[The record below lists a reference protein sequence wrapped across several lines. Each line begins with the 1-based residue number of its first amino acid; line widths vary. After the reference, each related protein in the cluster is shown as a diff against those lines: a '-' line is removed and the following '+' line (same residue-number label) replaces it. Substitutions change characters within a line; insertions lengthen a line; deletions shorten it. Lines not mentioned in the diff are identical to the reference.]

1 MRSVRA
7 GITGTAPNL
16 YSFSSFRQTASLP
29 AQIFS
34 ARLTFW
40 VYRQA
45 GGSLDDDLQYLM
57 VLDANY
63 NRLETLMAERTDN
76 PVWTQMTFDL
86 QKYAG
91 QTIRLHF
98 GVYND
103 GYGGSS
109 GMYVDDADLVIC
121 R

>member
-1 MRSVRA
+1 MAWENIWKCWCS
-7 GITGTAPNL
+7 TPMKSKT
-16 YSFSSFRQTASLP
+16 SL
-29 AQIFS
+29 
-34 ARLTFW
+34 
-40 VYRQA
+40 QA

-57 VLDANY
+57 VLDANN
-63 NRLETLMAERTDN
+63 NRLETLMAERTEN
-76 PVWTQMTFDL
+76 PVWTQLTFDL

-91 QTIRLHF
+91 QTIKLHF

-109 GMYVDDADLVIC
+109 AMYVDDADLVIC